1 MSVPGLPEGVDLGA
15 LLAELAELRRVVAA
29 QAARIAEL
37 ERRLAADSSN
47 SSRPPSSDAP
57 WEKKP
62 AAKRSGRSRSGRRPG
77 KQPGAGSVSRSLS
90 DDPDRRIVVIEPEH
104 CSGCAQSLAGGVERS
119 RERRQVVDA
128 RPVPPPE
135 ITEYQRVSKVCPCCG
150 RVTTPGW
157 DVDDHGGVVAPPG
170 SPVRIG
176 PETLARCA
184 LLTCGHYLPVGR
196 ATVLL
201 EALSGVRVS
210 TGFTARVRARVAAKL
225 TEVFLPHLRTLLA
238 SVPVLHADETTAR
251 ADGGLRYLHVACTEY
266 LTVMHVGGRSA
277 ADIDAGGVLPGFT
290 GVLVRDG
297 YAGYAHLPATHAW
310 CGAHLLRDLRAV
322 SDADATGQLWALG
335 MADTLIE
342 AHHAATDARG
352 RGADRLDAPTLAR
365 IRSLYRGAA
374 AKGQAD
380 NRGEPGPL
388 AEQART
394 LARRFGRF
402 EDMILRFATDLAV
415 PFTNDR
421 VSHCT
426 SWVRSAIS
434 GPFRGGGLGGWGCV
448 AGVVVSLARGPDSFR
463 QRSAEAGVVAAS

>member
-1 MSVPGLPEGVDLGA
+1 
-15 LLAELAELRRVVAA
+15 
-29 QAARIAEL
+29 
-37 ERRLAADSSN
+37 
-47 SSRPPSSDAP
+47 
-57 WEKKP
+57 
-62 AAKRSGRSRSGRRPG
+62 
-77 KQPGAGSVSRSLS
+77 
-90 DDPDRRIVVIEPEH
+90 VVIEPEH

-157 DVDDHGGVVAPPG
+157 DVDDRGGVVAPPG